1 MWSVKCTGGLTRERG
16 LEENVRNIWI
26 MSISYST
33 VVHESIIKLSGV
45 NIGSRDQD
53 IDMGTKKR
61 NRDYD
66 HFNNFSTGSKLEIH

>member
-53 IDMGTKKR
+53 IDMGTKSAIVTMII
-61 NRDYD
+61 
-66 HFNNFSTGSKLEIH
+66 STIFQLVQN